1 MKDFAQGLGW
11 GFLLGAAA
19 FAMLLTQVGVVN
31 EYHKAKDKCEKNL
44 PRNQVCVMKLVP
56 QGE

>member
-1 MKDFAQGLGW
+1 MKDFTQGFGW
-11 GFLLGAAA
+11 GFLLGAVA
-19 FAMLLTQVGVVN
+19 FGMFLTQVGVVS
-31 EYHKAKDKCEKNL
+31 EYHEAKDKCELNL